1 MITAICDVLKECYS
15 RGWISTRDGNGSVR
29 RKNENW
35 IYVTPSGSKKHR
47 LEAESLIKLE
57 FQPDHSLVRLN
68 PEDGGKPSGE
78 IELHRRLL
86 KEIPDTRA
94 IIHVHPTYTIAA
106 MYAGLDLQ
114 TLSLDFPE
122 IHRYTRVAPNV
133 PNVPAISLELAMAT
147 CQALDLQ
154 PDGHVSADIVGL
166 DRHGVIALARDPWG
180 AFEHIERLEHIC
192 QIVLAS
198 GNLPKHRIATDLQA
212 NEPATHAHANVEKTE
227 QEETLNPGLN
237 SSNDI

>member
-35 IYVTPSGSKKHR
+35 IYITPSGTKKQR
-47 LEAESLIKLE
+47 LDAESLVKME
-57 FQPDHSLVRLN
+57 FQTDNSLLKVN
-68 PEDGGKPSGE
+68 SDSTGKPSGE

-86 KEIPDTRA
+86 FEVPDTRT

-114 TLSLDFPE
+114 ALSLEFPE
-122 IHRYTRVAPNV
+122 IHRYTKVAPNV
-133 PNVPAISLELAMAT
+133 PIVPAISTELAEATCLALELTASGT
-147 CQALDLQ
+147 I
-154 PDGHVSADIVGL
+154 SADIVGL
-166 DRHGVIALARDPWG
+166 DRHGVIAVARDPWT

-192 QIVLAS
+192 QIVLVS
-198 GNLPKHRIATDLQA
+198 GVIKNAFQR
-212 NEPATHAHANVEKTE
+212 
-227 QEETLNPGLN
+227 
-237 SSNDI
+237 

>member
-1 MITAICDVLKECYS
+1 MITAICDVLKECYN

-68 PEDGGKPSGE
+68 PEEGGKPSGE

-86 KEIPDTRA
+86 MEIPDTRS

-114 TLSLDFPE
+114 ALSLDFPE

-154 PDGHVSADIVGL
+154 ANGHVSADIVGL
-166 DRHGVIALARDPWG
+166 DRHGVIALGRDPWA

-198 GNLPKHRIATDLQA
+198 GVLPDHRRMAGTQA
-212 NEPATHAHANVEKTE
+212 REHAQHLHGDFDKTE
-227 QEETLNPGLN
+227 EEETLNPGLN

>member
-35 IYVTPSGSKKHR
+35 LYITPSGTKKQR
-47 LEAESLIKLE
+47 LDAESLVKME
-57 FQPDHSLVRLN
+57 FQPDKSLVKVDN
-68 PEDGGKPSGE
+68 EATGKPSGE

-86 KEIPDTRA
+86 LELPDTRS

-106 MYAGLDLQ
+106 MYAGHDLQ
-114 TLSLDFPE
+114 ALSLEFPE

-133 PNVPAISLELAMAT
+133 PVVPAISHELADAA
-147 CQALDLQ
+147 CQALGLQ
-154 PDGHVSADIVGL
+154 PDGKVSADIVGL
-166 DRHGVIALARDPWG
+166 DRHGVIAVARDPWT

-192 QIVLAS
+192 QIVLVS
-198 GNLPKHRIATDLQA
+198 GAAK
-212 NEPATHAHANVEKTE
+212 
-227 QEETLNPGLN
+227 
-237 SSNDI
+237 

>member
-35 IYVTPSGSKKHR
+35 IYITPSGTKKQR
-47 LEAESLIKLE
+47 LDAESLVKME
-57 FQPDHSLVRLN
+57 FQADNSLLKVNTELT
-68 PEDGGKPSGE
+68 GKPSGE

-86 KEIPDTRA
+86 FEVPDTRT

-114 TLSLDFPE
+114 ALSLEFPE
-122 IHRYTRVAPNV
+122 IHRYTKVAPNV
-133 PNVPAISLELAMAT
+133 PIVPAISTELAEATCLALELTASGT
-147 CQALDLQ
+147 I
-154 PDGHVSADIVGL
+154 SADIVGL
-166 DRHGVIALARDPWG
+166 DRHGVIAVARNPWT

-192 QIVLAS
+192 QIVLVSGVIKNAS
-198 GNLPKHRIATDLQA
+198 QR
-212 NEPATHAHANVEKTE
+212 
-227 QEETLNPGLN
+227 
-237 SSNDI
+237 